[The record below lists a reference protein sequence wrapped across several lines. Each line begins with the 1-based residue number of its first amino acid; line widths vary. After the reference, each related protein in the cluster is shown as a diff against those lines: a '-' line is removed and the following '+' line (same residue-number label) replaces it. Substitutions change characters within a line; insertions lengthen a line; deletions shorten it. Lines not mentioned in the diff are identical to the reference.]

1 MSARARIPV
10 ELYFDEELGTW
21 HFHVDEPR
29 VVGGGQATLEEARQ
43 AAAEAIAFAR
53 RGRTPT
59 STTAKS
65 STWTSQSAEP
75 TDRSAS
81 GVGAPWRSGRAGAKV
96 SVGL

>member
-43 AAAEAIAFAR
+43 AAAEAIAFALE
-53 RGRTPT
+53 GEDTHEHHGQVEYLDV
-59 STTAKS
+59 A
-65 STWTSQSAEP
+65 
-75 TDRSAS
+75 
-81 GVGAPWRSGRAGAKV
+81 VG
-96 SVGL
+96 